1 MDLHNAIIAQ
11 ARCLRT
17 ILQHRRRRRR
27 RDSEMG
33 RRDCCFRNKHK
44 RCIRIKRLHSFHD
57 SFSALTC
64 CLVACACVVF
74 VFCTEELRFC
84 MCFCTMFVLPT
95 EELRFCMVFL
105 CIVFVLP
112 TEELRFCMVFVYS
125 VCVLYRGTAF
135 LHGVFVYSVCVLYSG
150 TAFLH
155 GVFVA
160 YRRTAL
166 AWCLC
171 ERWSCPRPFS
181 TG

>member
-1 MDLHNAIIAQ
+1 MDLHIAIIAQ

-27 RDSEMG
+27 DREMG

-57 SFSALTC
+57 NFSALTC

-74 VFCTEELRFC
+74 VFCTEKLRFC
-84 MCFCTMFVLPT
+84 MCFCTMF
-95 EELRFCMVFL
+95 
-105 CIVFVLP
+105 
-112 TEELRFCMVFVYS
+112 
-125 VCVLYRGTAF
+125 
-135 LHGVFVYSVCVLYSG
+135 LHGVFVYCVSVLYSG

-155 GVFVA
+155 GIFVA
-160 YRRTAL
+160 CRRTAL